1 MYKLPS
7 SYRIS
12 RPWGCNVQPGDYS
25 EYCIVY
31 LKVAKRV
38 GLRSSPHKKKK
49 IVTTCGDG
57 S

>member
-31 LKVAKRV
+31 LKVAKSID
-38 GLRSSPHKKKK
+38 LISSYH
-49 IVTTCGDG
+49 
-57 S
+57 